1 MLDLARESVFLSCI
15 ELPKRGLEFMR
26 AVCVGGARFLG
37 THVAEMLTDLG
48 YYGVAKG
55 DLRRSPYVL
64 QRQRMFV
71 GDIIDDPFVRC
82 VPVEAGVEYQ
92 FAGLGE
98 FDVQMRKPINL
109 IERNLLGTG
118 RILDAP
124 VEVRIKWRR
133 GVPFLPD
140 LTGLPG
146 LIADRLGLPRLLG
159 TPPQP

>member
-1 MLDLARESVFLSCI
+1 RESVFLSCI
-15 ELPKRGLEFMR
+15 GLPKRGLDFMR
-26 AVCVGGARFLG
+26 VVCVGGARFLG
-37 THVAEMLTDLG
+37 IHVTEMLTDLG

-64 QRQRMFV
+64 QRQRMIV
-71 GDIIDDPFVRC
+71 GDIIGDPVLRC
-82 VPVEAGVEYQ
+82 VPVE
-92 FAGLGE
+92 AGLGE

-109 IERNLLGTG
+109 IERNLLGTD

-140 LTGLPG
+140 LTGLLG